1 MMFTQQKFLLAI
13 VIITWLEEICLKKV
27 NKLVCALFSD
37 HTFLREVPS
46 SLSRVLTP
54 DDVGG
59 KTWKKLTARAE
70 EVRNRLRS
78 HKKVKVDAWTL
89 RDKGAAYL
97 EMLPCP
103 LGVVQVLTNDAIVRY
118 AVVMFYQEEHIL
130 LSVQKLKA
138 GDTVSV
144 TGLNLDSGAADL
156 VNLTWRLCQSELAQR
171 TIVIDRKSTIAAVL
185 KERSS
190 QAMLIEPGVTAEDIR
205 RLPPVGIFVLVHCVE
220 TALTPLMKREA
231 RGFYYPAIV
240 LSDKE
245 DVAVMQ
251 RAELRHLLAEW
262 SFVRGCGNPSGLA
275 AEVVIQSEADIRLLQ
290 SIKGLPVLARSDS
303 DPQQKKLT
311 TLMQTA
317 QIDLVEADR
326 SPGVLQTVPLLIGTA
341 LPADNVA
348 LTMEWNT
355 FEHIDRTAVHFLSQ
369 VLTEKFGR
377 LDAAVARL
385 EQELLPLRLSEHTY
399 PAAHF
404 LAASRAVDHILFDE
418 TEWRGT
424 LVEQAEKL
432 VETIDASEDNRLR
445 RYADAATLLQ
455 ERQQLEPYVAESAD
469 DMTEQHLG
477 FLYLDKDGNQWLA
490 FSLDDFAA
498 LIEKFGLL
506 AADSLPFRKYLTE
519 LGFMTSA
526 SGKARGRDKK
536 SSTHVLLHA
545 EKCGYGCGI
554 PQNSSAREGILPHK
568 TL

>member
-1 MMFTQQKFLLAI
+1 M
-13 VIITWLEEICLKKV
+13 EKV
-27 NKLVCALFSD
+27 NNLIHSLFNP

-369 VLTEKFGR
+369 ALAEKFGR

-477 FLYLDKDGNQWLA
+477 FLHLDKNGNQWLA

-554 PQNSSAREGILPHK
+554 SQNSSAREGILPHK

>member
-1 MMFTQQKFLLAI
+1 M
-13 VIITWLEEICLKKV
+13 EKV
-27 NKLVCALFSD
+27 NNLIHSLFNP

-220 TALTPLMKREA
+220 AALTPLMKREA
-231 RGFYYPAIV
+231 RGFYYPEIV

-262 SFVRGCGNPSGLA
+262 SFVRGCGNLSGLA

>member
-1 MMFTQQKFLLAI
+1 M
-13 VIITWLEEICLKKV
+13 EKV
-27 NKLVCALFSD
+27 NNLIHSLFTP

-220 TALTPLMKREA
+220 TALTSLMKREA

-290 SIKGLPVLARSDS
+290 SIKGLPVLVRCDS

-311 TLMQTA
+311 TLMQAA

-341 LPADNVA
+341 LPADNVS

-554 PQNSSAREGILPHK
+554 PQNEVVL
-568 TL
+568 

>member
-1 MMFTQQKFLLAI
+1 M
-13 VIITWLEEICLKKV
+13 EKV
-27 NKLVCALFSD
+27 NNLIHSLFNP

-190 QAMLIEPGVTAEDIR
+190 QAILIEPGVTAEDIR

>member
-1 MMFTQQKFLLAI
+1 M
-13 VIITWLEEICLKKV
+13 EKV
-27 NKLVCALFSD
+27 NNLIHSLFNP

-156 VNLTWRLCQSELAQR
+156 VNLTWRLCQSELVQR

-231 RGFYYPAIV
+231 RGFYYPEIV

-262 SFVRGCGNPSGLA
+262 SFVRGCGNLSGLA

-506 AADSLPFRKYLTE
+506 AADSLPFRKYLPE

>member
-1 MMFTQQKFLLAI
+1 M
-13 VIITWLEEICLKKV
+13 EKV
-27 NKLVCALFSD
+27 NNLIHSLFNP

-89 RDKGAAYL
+89 RDKGAAHL

-262 SFVRGCGNPSGLA
+262 SFVRGCGNLSGLA

-290 SIKGLPVLARSDS
+290 SIKGLPVLVRCDS

-554 PQNSSAREGILPHK
+554 PQNEVVL
-568 TL
+568 

>member
-1 MMFTQQKFLLAI
+1 M
-13 VIITWLEEICLKKV
+13 EKV
-27 NKLVCALFSD
+27 NNLIHSLFNP

-171 TIVIDRKSTIAAVL
+171 TIVIDRKSTIAVVL

-231 RGFYYPAIV
+231 RGFYYPEIV

-554 PQNSSAREGILPHK
+554 PQNEVVL
-568 TL
+568 

>member
-1 MMFTQQKFLLAI
+1 M
-13 VIITWLEEICLKKV
+13 EKV
-27 NKLVCALFSD
+27 NNLIHSLFNP

-220 TALTPLMKREA
+220 AALTPLMKREA
-231 RGFYYPAIV
+231 RGFYYPGIV

-290 SIKGLPVLARSDS
+290 SIKGLPVLVRCDS

-554 PQNSSAREGILPHK
+554 PQNEVVL
-568 TL
+568 

>member
-37 HTFLREVPS
+37 HTFLREAPS
-46 SLSRVLTP
+46 GLSRVFTP
-54 DDVGG
+54 DDVSK
-59 KTWKKLTARAE
+59 KTWKELTARAK

-78 HKKVKVDAWTL
+78 HKKIKVDAWTL

-103 LGVVQVLTNDAIVRY
+103 LGVVEVRTADAIMRY
-118 AVVMFYQEEHIL
+118 AAVMFCQKKHIL

-156 VNLTWRLCQSELAQR
+156 ANLTWRLCQSELAQR
-171 TIVIDRKSTIAAVL
+171 TIVIDRRNTIEAAL
-185 KERSS
+185 KAKSS

-205 RLPPVGIFVLVHCVE
+205 RLLPVGIFVLVHCVE
-220 TALTPLMKREA
+220 AALTPLIKREA
-231 RGFYYPAIV
+231 RGFYYPEIV

-311 TLMQTA
+311 TLMQAA

-326 SPGVLQTVPLLIGTA
+326 SSGVLQTMPLLIGTA
-341 LPADNVA
+341 LPSDNVA

-355 FEHIDRTAVHFLSQ
+355 FEHIDRVAVHFLSQ

-385 EQELLPLRLSEHTY
+385 EQELLPLRLGEHTY

-424 LVEQAEKL
+424 LVEQAENL
-432 VETIDASEDNRLR
+432 VETIDASEANRVR
-445 RYADAATLLQ
+445 RYADAAMLLQ
-455 ERQQLEPYVAESAD
+455 NREQLEPYVAESAD
-469 DMTEQHLG
+469 GMTAQHLG
-477 FLYLDKDGNQWLA
+477 FLYLDKDRNQWLA
-490 FSLDDFAA
+490 FSLADFAA
-498 LIEKFGLL
+498 LLQKFGLS
-506 AADSLPFRKYLTE
+506 AADSLPFRQYLLK
-519 LGFMTSA
+519 LGFMAST

-554 PQNSSAREGILPHK
+554 PQNEVVL
-568 TL
+568 

>member
-1 MMFTQQKFLLAI
+1 M
-13 VIITWLEEICLKKV
+13 EKV
-27 NKLVCALFSD
+27 NNLIHSLFNP

-290 SIKGLPVLARSDS
+290 SIKGLPVLVRCDS

-311 TLMQTA
+311 TLMQAA

-341 LPADNVA
+341 LPADNVS

-490 FSLDDFAA
+490 LSLDDFAA

-554 PQNSSAREGILPHK
+554 PQNEVVL
-568 TL
+568 

>member
-1 MMFTQQKFLLAI
+1 MEAI
-13 VIITWLEEICLKKV
+13 FMEKV
-27 NKLVCALFSD
+27 NNLIHSLFNP

-54 DDVGG
+54 DDVDG
-59 KTWKKLTARAE
+59 KTWKKLTERAE
-70 EVRNRLRS
+70 EVCERLCS
-78 HKKVKVDAWTL
+78 HKKLRLQSWTL
-89 RDKGAAYL
+89 RDKGTAYL
-97 EMLPCP
+97 EILPCP
-103 LGVVQVLTNDAIVRY
+103 IGVVEILTEDAVVRY
-118 AVVMFYQEEHIL
+118 AAVMFYQKKHIL

-144 TGLNLDSGAADL
+144 TGLNLDSGAAEL

-220 TALTPLMKREA
+220 AALTPLMKREA
-231 RGFYYPAIV
+231 RGFYYPEIV

-355 FEHIDRTAVHFLSQ
+355 FEHMDRIAVRFLSQ

-385 EQELLPLRLSEHTY
+385 EQELLPLRLGEHTY

-424 LVEQAEKL
+424 LLEQAKKL

-455 ERQQLEPYVAESAD
+455 ERQQLEPYVADSAD

-490 FSLDDFAA
+490 FRLDDFVA

-554 PQNSSAREGILPHK
+554 PQNEVVL
-568 TL
+568 

>member
-1 MMFTQQKFLLAI
+1 M
-13 VIITWLEEICLKKV
+13 EKV
-27 NKLVCALFSD
+27 NNLIHSLFNP

-231 RGFYYPAIV
+231 RGFYYPEIV

-262 SFVRGCGNPSGLA
+262 SFVRGCGNPSDLA

-290 SIKGLPVLARSDS
+290 SIKGLPVLVRCDS

-554 PQNSSAREGILPHK
+554 PQNEVVL
-568 TL
+568 

>member
-1 MMFTQQKFLLAI
+1 M
-13 VIITWLEEICLKKV
+13 EKV
-27 NKLVCALFSD
+27 NNLIHSLFNP

-190 QAMLIEPGVTAEDIR
+190 QAILIEPGVTAEDIR
-205 RLPPVGIFVLVHCVE
+205 RLLPVGIFVLVHCVE

-554 PQNSSAREGILPHK
+554 SQNSSAREGILPHK

>member
-1 MMFTQQKFLLAI
+1 M
-13 VIITWLEEICLKKV
+13 EKV
-27 NKLVCALFSD
+27 NNLIHSLFNP

-190 QAMLIEPGVTAEDIR
+190 QAILIEPGVTAEDIR

-369 VLTEKFGR
+369 ILTEKFGR

-554 PQNSSAREGILPHK
+554 SQNSSAREGILPHK

>member
-1 MMFTQQKFLLAI
+1 M
-13 VIITWLEEICLKKV
+13 EKV
-27 NKLVCALFSD
+27 NNLIHSLFNP

-385 EQELLPLRLSEHTY
+385 EQELLPLRLSEHAY

>member
-1 MMFTQQKFLLAI
+1 M
-13 VIITWLEEICLKKV
+13 EKV
-27 NKLVCALFSD
+27 NNLIHSLFNP

-262 SFVRGCGNPSGLA
+262 SFVRGCGNLSGLA

-445 RYADAATLLQ
+445 RYAAAATLLQ

>member
-1 MMFTQQKFLLAI
+1 M
-13 VIITWLEEICLKKV
+13 EKV
-27 NKLVCALFSD
+27 NNLIHSLFNP

-54 DDVGG
+54 DDVDG
-59 KTWKKLTARAE
+59 KTWKKLTERAE
-70 EVRNRLRS
+70 EVCERLCS
-78 HKKVKVDAWTL
+78 HKKLRLQSWTL
-89 RDKGAAYL
+89 RDKGTAYL

-103 LGVVQVLTNDAIVRY
+103 IGVVEILTEDAVVRY
-118 AVVMFYQEEHIL
+118 AAVMFYQKKHIL

-144 TGLNLDSGAADL
+144 TGLNLDSGAAEL

-171 TIVIDRKSTIAAVL
+171 TIVIDRKSTIATVL
-185 KERSS
+185 KEKSS

-205 RLPPVGIFVLVHCVE
+205 RLPPVGIFVLIHCVE
-220 TALTPLMKREA
+220 AALTPLMKQETH
-231 RGFYYPAIV
+231 GLYYPSVV

-245 DVAVMQ
+245 EVAAMQ
-251 RAELRHLLAEW
+251 RTELRHLLAEW
-262 SFVRGCGNPSGLA
+262 SFVRGCGTPSGLA
-275 AEVVIQSEADIRLLQ
+275 AELALQSEADIRLLQ
-290 SIKGLPVLARSDS
+290 SVQGLPVMVRCDS

-317 QIDLVEADR
+317 QTDLVEADR
-326 SPGVLQTVPLLIGTA
+326 SPGVLQTVPLFIGTA

-355 FEHIDRTAVHFLSQ
+355 FEHIDRVAVNLLSQ

-377 LDAAVARL
+377 LDAAVAQL
-385 EQELLPLRLSEHTY
+385 EQELLPLRLGEHTY

-477 FLYLDKDGNQWLA
+477 FLYLDKDKCHWLA
-490 FSLDDFAA
+490 FSLDDFTA
-498 LIEKFGLL
+498 LIKKLGLAESDSL
-506 AADSLPFRKYLTE
+506 SFRQYMVKLGLADSV
-519 LGFMTSA
+519 
-526 SGKARGRDKK
+526 SGKVRGRDKK
-536 SSTHVLLHA
+536 SATHVLLHA
-545 EKCGYGCGI
+545 EKCGYSCEI
-554 PQNSSAREGILPHK
+554 AQNADVL
-568 TL
+568 

>member
-1 MMFTQQKFLLAI
+1 M
-13 VIITWLEEICLKKV
+13 EKV
-27 NKLVCALFSD
+27 NNLIHSLFNP

-290 SIKGLPVLARSDS
+290 SIKGLPVLVRCDS

-445 RYADAATLLQ
+445 RYAAAATLLQ

-554 PQNSSAREGILPHK
+554 PQNEVVL
-568 TL
+568 

>member
-1 MMFTQQKFLLAI
+1 M
-13 VIITWLEEICLKKV
+13 EKV
-27 NKLVCALFSD
+27 NNLIHSLFNP

-231 RGFYYPAIV
+231 RGFYYPEIV

-290 SIKGLPVLARSDS
+290 SIKGLPVLVRCDS

-399 PAAHF
+399 LAAHF

-554 PQNSSAREGILPHK
+554 PQNEVVL
-568 TL
+568 

>member
-1 MMFTQQKFLLAI
+1 M
-13 VIITWLEEICLKKV
+13 EKV
-27 NKLVCALFSD
+27 NNLIHSLFNP

-190 QAMLIEPGVTAEDIR
+190 QAILIEPGVTAEDIR

-477 FLYLDKDGNQWLA
+477 FLYLDKDENQWLA

>member
-1 MMFTQQKFLLAI
+1 M
-13 VIITWLEEICLKKV
+13 EKV
-27 NKLVCALFSD
+27 NNLIHSLFNP

-220 TALTPLMKREA
+220 TALMPLMKREA
-231 RGFYYPAIV
+231 RGFYYPEIV

-262 SFVRGCGNPSGLA
+262 SFVRGCGNLSGLA

>member
-1 MMFTQQKFLLAI
+1 M
-13 VIITWLEEICLKKV
+13 EKV
-27 NKLVCALFSD
+27 NNLIHSLFNP

-445 RYADAATLLQ
+445 RYAAAATLLQ